1 MYNKCA
7 SVHVGGYAYVHAHP
21 SSLAQSIHLRIAQEV
36 FRAKASAEFT
46 TMNCECVPVYDQ
58 ERMYEAMRALV
69 GERPHDVKRIL
80 GVGNNAKARL
90 CCMLFEI
97 EQAHENE
104 SEATYTCSQNIGI
117 AVFSEAPCTV
127 LALPPCQEGG
137 WLGTGAR
144 MGSVD
149 QLQVGQA
156 IGSTGAAWPSFWPES
171 KTWQPT
177 TNTVAQEIQ
186 TLLNAKHVPRLVLA
200 KDPASTKNTSPKIW
214 VRENRRHPLQPLD
227 QHVLD
232 ALLANDGCILQN
244 LVRADAVLIQKVLA
258 VVPEDQKTAIIKEL
272 ARCPT
277 TCQTLSFCH
286 QACFVVSQLQLEG
299 LVCWACDSA
308 HDVFSPG
315 APTCTINEH
324 KACLASSAL
333 EFVASFAITDERHE
347 DMLDKCIKD
356 KHFNHT
362 FCLWLQLIIRL
373 VRIGTNVRSDS
384 VVDVS
389 DRVSRFA
396 STCVPHVFLTCFCSS
411 RR

>member
-7 SVHVGGYAYVHAHP
+7 SVHVGGYAYVHAHL

-36 FRAKASAEFT
+36 LRAKASAEFT
-46 TMNCECVPVYDQ
+46 TMNCEYVPVYDQ

-69 GERPHDVKRIL
+69 GERPDDVKRIL
-80 GVGNNAKARL
+80 GVGNNAKMRV

-104 SEATYTCSQNIGI
+104 SEATYTNSQNIGI
-117 AVFSEAPCTV
+117 AVFSEEPCTV

-137 WLGTGAR
+137 WLGTGAW

-171 KTWQPT
+171 TTWEPT
-177 TNTVAQEIQ
+177 TNTVAHEIQ
-186 TLLNAKHVPRLVLA
+186 TLLNARHVPKLVLA

-214 VRENRRHPLQPLD
+214 AREDRRHPLQPLD

-232 ALLANDGCILQN
+232 ALLANYGCILQN

-258 VVPEDQKTAIIKEL
+258 VVPEDQKTEILKGL
-272 ARCPT
+272 ATCRNA
-277 TCQTLSFCH
+277 CQTLSFSH

-299 LVCWACDSA
+299 LVCWACDED
-308 HDVFSPG
+308 DVFSPG
-315 APTCTINEH
+315 APICTINER

-333 EFVASFAITDERHE
+333 EFVASFAITDNRHE
-347 DMLDKCIKD
+347 NMLDKCIKD

-373 VRIGTNVRSDS
+373 VRIGTYVRSDS

-396 STCVPHVFLTCFCSS
+396 SACVPHVFLTCFCSS